1 MSAPS
6 QATSSP
12 HPGSLTG
19 AEKVAVLLL
28 ALGKQR
34 AAKILRRFDAEDLK
48 LVTQSVGE
56 LPQLTTSDLERLVEE
71 FAHKFSN
78 GVKFMGSAT
87 EVKDLLSGVMTEE
100 EIAALYSDGTAPEE
114 NIWKRL
120 SEMKVDMLRG
130 MLLKEHPQAVALIL
144 SKIDAEAAAKAVT
157 SFPPELRNSIL
168 RRMLAMKK
176 VSAPALG
183 AVENA
188 LREML
193 RAGAS
198 SQSHLGI
205 ADILNRLDKAQS
217 EEVLRSLSEMHP
229 EDAKALKSLLFTF
242 EDLTTLPQRARTV
255 LFDQVPVE
263 RLVLALRGTEPEFQS
278 IILSSLAS
286 RSKRM
291 VEAELQSGSTATQRD
306 IASARRQIVD
316 MVLKMIARGEIE
328 LAAADVIDEITV

>member
-1 MSAPS
+1 M
-6 QATSSP
+6 
-12 HPGSLTG
+12 
-19 AEKVAVLLL
+19 LL

-34 AAKILRRFDAEDLK
+34 AAKILKRFDAEDLK
-48 LVTQSVGE
+48 LVTRSVGE
-56 LPQLTTSDLERLVEE
+56 LPPLTASDLERLVEE

-78 GVKFMGSAT
+78 GVKFVGSAT

-100 EIAALYSDGTAPEE
+100 EIAAIYSDGTAPEE
-114 NIWKRL
+114 NIWKKL
-120 SEMKVDMLRG
+120 SEMKVDMLRSV
-130 MLLKEHPQAVALIL
+130 LLKEHPQAVALIL
-144 SKIDAEAAAKAVT
+144 SKIDAESAAKAVT
-157 SFPPELRNSIL
+157 SFPPELRNIIL
-168 RRMLAMKK
+168 RRMLAMKN
-176 VSAPALG
+176 VTAAVLSAMEG
-183 AVENA
+183 A
-188 LREML
+188 LRELL
-193 RAGAS
+193 RTGSS

-217 EEVLRSLSEMHP
+217 DEVLKSLSEMHP

-263 RLVLALRGTEPEFQS
+263 RLVLALRGTEAEFQS

-306 IASARRQIVD
+306 IATARRQIVD